1 MKIFERTGPMALSS
15 RLRLFTA
22 QLTEEAQKVF
32 DAYNIGLSP
41 NWFLV
46 FYVLADG
53 SEKTITQIA
62 DEIGHSQP
70 SVTKIVKEMKKAR
83 LVATHL
89 KSNDKRTN
97 LVGLSK
103 VGLDLTEEINP
114 LLDDLNKAMANIQK
128 EANHN
133 LWETLNEWE
142 FLFSQ
147 KPLLKRVIEE
157 KKLRE
162 SKDVKIVNYQEQY
175 RTAFQSLNEEW
186 IKQYFSMEKVD
197 YDELGNPEKY
207 VINKG
212 GEILVALYND
222 IPVGVCALVK
232 MNNPEYQFELS
243 KLAVSPLAQ
252 GKGVGKILVNSIIQ
266 LAKEKG
272 ASKLFLQSNTVLEP
286 AINLYFKVG
295 FQKVSRPS
303 PLYERVNIQMELN
316 LK

>member
-1 MKIFERTGPMALSS
+1 MSIFERTGPMALSS

-32 DAYNIGLSP
+32 DAYHIGLSP

-62 DEIGHSQP
+62 NEIGHSQP
-70 SVTKIVKEMKKAR
+70 SVTKIVKEMKNTG

-97 LVGLSK
+97 FVGLSK
-103 VGLDLTEEINP
+103 VGLDLTEEIKP
-114 LLDDLNKAMANIQK
+114 LLDDLNKAIANIQK

-162 SKDVKIVNYQEQY
+162 SKDVKIVNYQHKYQE
-175 RTAFQSLNEEW
+175 AFQKLNEEW
-186 IKQYFSMEKVD
+186 ISKFFVMEEADHKALD
-197 YDELGNPEKY
+197 KPEEY
-207 VINKG
+207 ILDKG
-212 GEILVALYND
+212 GKILVALYKD
-222 IPVGVCALVK
+222 EPVGVCALIK
-232 MNNPEYQFELS
+232 MNDPDYDYELA
-243 KLAVSPLAQ
+243 KMAVSPKAQ
-252 GKGVGKILVNSIIQ
+252 GKSIGWLLGEAIKKT
-266 LAKEKG
+266 AKELG
-272 ASKLFLQSNTVLEP
+272 ASKIYLESNTSLAP
-286 AINLYFKVG
+286 AINLYYKLG
-295 FQKVSRPS
+295 FQKITGRPT
-303 PLYERVNIQMELN
+303 PYQRANIQMELN